1 MCHSMRNKDPNDGNE
16 HACAHGLQFDT
27 RRTPAPQVSLKS
39 QDALSH
45 SYHTAR
51 HECNVNRARA
61 EGDTE
66 VHFYHGEQHVHVARL
81 CMSFSVLRLPYFRCN
96 VNCTFALGCALSASL
111 SNLSVSQR
119 CSCQGQLLHPSARDA
134 DSLI

>member
-1 MCHSMRNKDPNDGNE
+1 MSATQLGLRAGPRAEITAKADPCLLGLAHILESVMAISMYSLMC
-16 HACAHGLQFDT
+16 LQFDT

-45 SYHTAR
+45 SYHSAR

-66 VHFYHGEQHVHVARL
+66 VHFYHGEHHFHAMWLPVRML
-81 CMSFSVLRLPYFRCN
+81 SFLS
-96 VNCTFALGCALSASL
+96 CTDAVCCTPSF
-111 SNLSVSQR
+111 
-119 CSCQGQLLHPSARDA
+119 CSKGIAIR
-134 DSLI
+134 